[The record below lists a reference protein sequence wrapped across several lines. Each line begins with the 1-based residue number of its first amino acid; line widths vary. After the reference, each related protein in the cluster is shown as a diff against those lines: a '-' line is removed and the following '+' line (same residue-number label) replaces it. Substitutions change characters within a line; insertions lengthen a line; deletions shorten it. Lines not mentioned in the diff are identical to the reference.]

1 MARGLL
7 YDGRR
12 AMRIKVQNG
21 TVSNCESSLCNTCRH
36 STIIRGRSL
45 DEEIVQCQAVAM
57 RVTQV
62 TFKVTFCSAYSDERL
77 PTYVQMLEDAWI
89 LQPGSKKRPSGFVRG
104 SELRDEE
111 LASVMTN
118 LRGRT
123 EE

>member
-1 MARGLL
+1 
-7 YDGRR
+7 
-12 AMRIKVQNG
+12 MRIKVQNG
-21 TVSNCESSLCNTCRH
+21 TVSNSESSLCNTCRH

-104 SELRDEE
+104 SDLRDEE
-111 LASVMTN
+111 LASIMTN